1 MLKTVVSFAVICTLT
16 ASGGALADP
25 TGPSPTFNPPKQ
37 YYLAL
42 GDSLA
47 FGFQF
52 AIFNQRF
59 PTVPPEL
66 FRGYVDDFSQML
78 PGIRPDLQT
87 MNLTPQG
94 IAIPPMPVTR

>member
-1 MLKTVVSFAVICTLT
+1 MRKTVVSFVVVCSLT
-16 ASGGALADP
+16 ASGGAFAQP
-25 TGPSPTFNPPKQ
+25 TGAPPTFNPPKQ

-52 AIFNQRF
+52 AIFNQHF

-66 FRGYVDDFSQML
+66 FRGYVDDVSQML
-78 PGIRPDLQT
+78 HGIRPDIQT
-87 MNLTPQG
+87 INLGCVGETTDTF
-94 IAIPPMPVTR
+94 I